1 MDNVAVWGSLLL
13 MAAGLGF
20 VLFLIKLTVPRI
32 FRNVLDHY
40 GRRLELAEQ
49 IMNTRRAPREWV
61 VKPLAQL
68 ETEDDPA
75 RRARIQA
82 RAARLCIRRLQ
93 AVIKFMR
100 QANAFD
106 APDTKRTVL
115 AALRRILKAWEADGW
130 EALEPDPH
138 YVLLRDRRPEDPA
151 PGGAARSD

>member
-1 MDNVAVWGSLLL
+1 MDNVTVWGSLLL

-20 VLFLIKLTVPRI
+20 VLFLIKVTVPRI
-32 FRNVLDHY
+32 FNNVLDHY

-61 VKPLAQL
+61 VKPMAQL

-82 RAARLCIRRLQ
+82 GAARLCVRRLQ

-106 APDTKRTVL
+106 APETKRTVL
-115 AALRRILKAWEADGW
+115 AELHRILKAWEADGW
-130 EALEPDPH
+130 EVLEPDPN
-138 YVLLRDRRPEDPA
+138 YVLLRDRLPADPA
-151 PGGAARSD
+151 AEGKTRSD